1 MRDAEEWIGSLGN
14 GQSALLSVSDV
25 RQIQAD
31 ALRWAANLS
40 GDLSVV
46 TALEKADELDP
57 PPSK

>member
-1 MRDAEEWIGSLGN
+1 MRDAEEWVLCLNVMGAREHSIKVIRL
-14 GQSALLSVSDV
+14 
-25 RQIQAD
+25 IQAD
-31 ALRWAANLS
+31 AIRWAANLS